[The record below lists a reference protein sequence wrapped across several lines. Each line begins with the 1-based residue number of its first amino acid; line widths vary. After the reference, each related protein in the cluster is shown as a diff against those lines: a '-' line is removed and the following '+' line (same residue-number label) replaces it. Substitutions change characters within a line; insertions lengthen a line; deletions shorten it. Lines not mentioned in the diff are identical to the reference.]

1 MITRR
6 RLLGV
11 LGVGMAAGRSPAEA
25 GAPWSRPAAAPPVA
39 VEPQTPG
46 TSLYPHLF
54 SPLQFRTLQVK
65 NRVFRSNVS
74 GRFDNYDGSG
84 SQARINWE
92 LKFARGGVGAIIS
105 SFVPVA
111 IRGRIMP
118 NYATIDRD
126 DRLPFWKEL
135 VRQVHGESD
144 CRYILQLSHGGRQ
157 RDVPGIEFAKGI
169 SSTDRREPLH
179 GFECERMTTTQIHE
193 VVNAFGQGARRA
205 REAGAD
211 GVELHGANGYLIT
224 QFLSSAINDR
234 NDEYGGALQNRARFV
249 LDIVRAIRKE
259 VGRDFHLQMKIS
271 AIEYNDAI
279 LEDEGKGNTLEDSV
293 QVCRW
298 LEAEGV
304 DAIHVSTGSSF
315 PHPRNPAGDL
325 ALDELRKTYDT
336 LLSSGSL
343 TLRNYLFFRG
353 RLTGDVF
360 QRRWDR
366 ARGDFKN
373 IEGLNLPDA
382 HRIKQAV
389 KIPVL
394 CTGGFQTRA
403 GHRAGAG
410 QQPVRRRHDCAA
422 AHRQQRPGQDV
433 RRRRRAPAAAVHL
446 LQQVPRQRRGESARV
461 LRRVA
466 LRLTGRD
473 DPRNHDRVRPAAL
486 RMRGRLSGG
495 SRLRLVAALALMSAI
510 VVEAQPPAQDSP
522 SFPDIVD
529 HFKYGS
535 IGTEEGVGLPYWIWR
550 VLPTVFADKLPTRP
564 GVGYERLGFLPD
576 HAPHGRPIGTSYKP
590 GRFARVGLNCATCHV
605 GTYRESPTSP
615 RQIVPGMPAAQMD
628 LQGYA
633 NFLTAC
639 ARDPRFT
646 YETLMAAIRKEN
658 PRISWFDR
666 LLYRLFVIRATR
678 NGILDRA
685 RENAWFDTRPPQGAG
700 RVDTFNPYKVI
711 LRLPM
716 DEIVGTV
723 DLPSLW
729 NQRMRAADVAALGRQ
744 QRLGRRAQQE
754 RRDWSRGHAGLARSR
769 RLWRGSR
776 SGFWIFGR
784 RRIPRPGSIGRA
796 RQRGSAS
803 TRRPARAVMRLTAR
817 RSAR

>member
-1 MITRR
+1 MWGWRQGARR
-6 RLLGV
+6 RRQARGGLARRRRPLWQ
-11 LGVGMAAGRSPAEA
+11 S
-25 GAPWSRPAAAPPVA
+25 SRRPPV
-39 VEPQTPG
+39 
-46 TSLYPHLF
+46 TSQYPHLF
-54 SPLQFRTLQVK
+54 SSLQFRTLRVK

-118 NYATIDRD
+118 NYATIERD

-144 CRYILQLSHGGRQ
+144 CRYIIQLSHGGRQ
-157 RDVPGIEFAKGI
+157 RDVPGIEFAKGL

-234 NDEYGGALQNRARFV
+234 DDEYGGELQNRARFV

-279 LEDEGKGNTLEDSV
+279 LDDEPKGNTLEDSV

-343 TLRNYLFFRG
+343 ALRNYLFFRG

-360 QRRWDR
+360 KKRWDR

-394 CTGGFQTRA
+394 CTGGFQSA
-403 GHRAGAG
+403 
-410 QQPVRRRHDCAA
+410 PVIE
-422 AHRQQRPGQDV
+422 Q
-433 RRRRRAPAAAVHL
+433 
-446 LQQVPRQRRGESARV
+446 
-461 LRRVA
+461 
-466 LRLTGRD
+466 
-473 DPRNHDRVRPAAL
+473 
-486 RMRGRLSGG
+486 
-495 SRLRLVAALALMSAI
+495 ALANSLCDAVTIARPLIANNDLVKMFAGGAARPPRPCTYCNKCL
-510 VVEAQPPAQDSP
+510 VNAVENPLGC
-522 SFPDIVD
+522 
-529 HFKYGS
+529 Y
-535 IGTEEGVGLPYWIWR
+535 EESRFASRDEMIR
-550 VLPTVFADKLPTRP
+550 EIMTVFD
-564 GVGYERLGFLPD
+564 
-576 HAPHGRPIGTSYKP
+576 
-590 GRFARVGLNCATCHV
+590 
-605 GTYRESPTSP
+605 
-615 RQIVPGMPAAQMD
+615 RQP
-628 LQGYA
+628 
-633 NFLTAC
+633 
-639 ARDPRFT
+639 
-646 YETLMAAIRKEN
+646 
-658 PRISWFDR
+658 
-666 LLYRLFVIRATR
+666 FV
-678 NGILDRA
+678 
-685 RENAWFDTRPPQGAG
+685 
-700 RVDTFNPYKVI
+700 
-711 LRLPM
+711 
-716 DEIVGTV
+716 
-723 DLPSLW
+723 
-729 NQRMRAADVAALGRQ
+729 
-744 QRLGRRAQQE
+744 
-754 RRDWSRGHAGLARSR
+754 
-769 RLWRGSR
+769 
-776 SGFWIFGR
+776 
-784 RRIPRPGSIGRA
+784 
-796 RQRGSAS
+796 
-803 TRRPARAVMRLTAR
+803 
-817 RSAR
+817 